1 MIVGE
6 VGGTKEEVLAALNG
20 WLDILNLKFQYLIV
34 EDTTAPFPNRQQDR
48 NLYH

>member
-20 WLDILNLKFQYLIV
+20 WPDILNLKFQYFIV
-34 EDTTAPFPNRQQDR
+34 EDTAPFPNRQQDR